1 MPRKL
6 IPFPTPPR
14 KQPGPETE
22 LEPYRILV
30 EIGCDRFAID
40 VTTTFTVT
48 ELPSEVAPLIPIQK
62 SRYRKRQRQTG
73 GNRQEPGW
81 LHNHDPV
88 EELVLIPAAKP
99 THAPAVE
106 LVAYRGR
113 LAEAQELRFELRLF
127 VHT

>member
-30 EIGCDRFAID
+30 EIGCSRFAID

-62 SRYRKRQRQTG
+62 SRYRK
-73 GNRQEPGW
+73 GNGRLAGIDKSRVEP
-81 LHNHDPV
+81 HNHHPV
-88 EELVLIPAAKP
+88 EELVLIPATEP

-106 LVAYRGR
+106 LVPYRR
-113 LAEAQELRFELRLF
+113 R
-127 VHT
+127 